1 MFSGLILIATIL
13 LALSLGILLGW
24 GILSI
29 FLYAMSRR
37 PALPK
42 AQSATVPHPQ
52 PSIT

>member
-24 GILSI
+24 AILSI
-29 FLYAMSRR
+29 FLHAMSRR
-37 PALPK
+37 NAIPGSQA
-42 AQSATVPHPQ
+42 ASVPHPQ